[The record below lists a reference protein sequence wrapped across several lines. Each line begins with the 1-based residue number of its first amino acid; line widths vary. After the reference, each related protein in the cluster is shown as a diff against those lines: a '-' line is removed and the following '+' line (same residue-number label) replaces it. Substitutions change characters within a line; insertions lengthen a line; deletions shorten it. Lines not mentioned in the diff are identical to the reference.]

1 MIQSATA
8 SLDRARHVA
17 AVSRTLAAFAIFLIL
32 LNVIWRH
39 GVLAAIEALR
49 TMDHEPMLG
58 AFWVFGAIAPQFLLA
73 LPSLLLIGAL
83 EKLRD
88 ALKEYEDGRAFSVA
102 SAHAVRLSGQYAALA
117 LAAKVAVAP
126 TVKSIFEQRYSFEFN
141 YETTDLAWF
150 AFALFVFALGRVL
163 EAAAAIKAENDQ
175 IV

>member
-1 MIQSATA
+1 MTEA
-8 SLDRARHVA
+8 A
-17 AVSRTLAAFAIFLIL
+17 AVSLERARGIATTSRALA
-32 LNVIWRH
+32 
-39 GVLAAIEALR
+39 LAAIVLILIGVIWTHGIGAAISALAEL
-49 TMDHEPMLG
+49 DHEPMLG
-58 AFWVFGAIAPQFLLA
+58 AFWWIGAVLPQLPLA

-88 ALKEYEDGRAFSVA
+88 ALKEYEQGRAFSLA

-117 LAAKVAVAP
+117 LVAKVAVAP
-126 TVKSIFEQRYSFEFN
+126 VFKSILEGRYRWEFS

-163 EAAAAIKAENDQ
+163 EAASAIKQENDE